1 MGNVNGEFAERLM
14 WQGFF
19 NNVII
24 LHCCCCFNYYTT
36 CKTTRVI
43 LPPQIAHSKDSIE
56 LYSASVKE
64 ILRLWYKKPLYIR
77 GAVNERYDNELVYDI
92 PLKVIYRGCR
102 IKHEKLRSQVPE
114 KKQGGFLILPYNIGG
129 VI

>member
-1 MGNVNGEFAERLM
+1 MGKVNGNSARRLM

-19 NNVII
+19 SSVVI
-24 LHCCCCFNYYTT
+24 LYCCCCYYYYTT

-43 LPPQIAHSKDSIE
+43 LPPQVAHSEDSIE
-56 LYSASVKE
+56 LCSASLKE

-77 GAVNERYDNELVYDI
+77 DDVNERYDNGSVHDR
-92 PLKVIYRGCR
+92 PQKVICRGCR
-102 IKHEKLRSQVPE
+102 IKHEKLHRQVPE
-114 KKQGGFLILPYNIGG
+114 KKQEEFLSLSYNTGG